1 MENQNTKLTQSS
13 PPPSLTR
20 EVREE
25 NIRSESSIE
34 YTLPD
39 YSPEI
44 RKLLRVNTRLIPT
57 RRYVS
62 LGKAEFSGNIL
73 YNILYSG
80 EDGTLAGTSFVGE
93 YDFSC
98 PIPQDSG
105 SEPSLWCAS
114 AVESCTCRLV
124 GPRRLSLRTRIRSEV
139 RCSSTYELADE
150 NNAVCKEGEEKLRR
164 STETVEITRVG
175 AEEFSVSDTVS
186 LDNTDTARLF
196 PIICDGSVRIGE
208 SACEQGRI
216 RVRGEIWTKCIVS
229 GGNDTPPIT
238 VSRKLPFE
246 EELYADGID
255 SSYDCRIKA
264 NCHGVSLR
272 APESEGEEGLLEISA
287 IYSLEAEAQRNVPI
301 DLTED
306 MYSCNYKSECTYD
319 SPELTRSLCL
329 GNRNIT
335 ASGSTPLPD
344 GISSQA
350 EIADVGGEL
359 RILGVFCDGDGCR
372 IEGECNLIA
381 VVSQESEDSSR
392 TISPVQ
398 ARIPF
403 KAHIPSR
410 YAKNID
416 WDCQGQLLDAKA
428 RIDGK
433 ELSYDCEV
441 ALEYSVREKENIK
454 CVSDFKCDTSA
465 PLQRQQG
472 CITVYR
478 PQKGEELWDVGKRL
492 GTPID
497 GICEFNELS
506 TATRMGV
513 ESLPEVLLIR

>member
-13 PPPSLTR
+13 PPPSITR

-25 NIRSESSIE
+25 NIRSESSSE

-44 RKLLRVNTRLIPT
+44 RKLLRVSSRLIPT
-57 RRYVS
+57 RRYIS

-80 EDGTLAGTSFVGE
+80 EDGTIAGTSFMGE

-98 PIPQDSG
+98 TIPQDSP

-139 RCSSTYELADE
+139 RCSSTHGLSDE
-150 NNAVCKEGEEKLRR
+150 NNASCKAGEEKLRR
-164 STETVEITRVG
+164 STETVEIIRVA
-175 AEEFSVSDTVS
+175 AEEFSASDTVS

-208 SACEQGRI
+208 ASCEQGRM
-216 RVRGEIWTKCIVS
+216 RVRGEVWTKCMVS
-229 GGNDTPPIT
+229 EGSDTPPIT
-238 VSRKLPFE
+238 ISRKLPFE

-255 SSYDCRIKA
+255 SSYSCKIKA

-272 APESEGEEGLLEISA
+272 APDGEGEDGLLEISA
-287 IYSLEAEAQRNVPI
+287 IYSLEAEAQRNIPVE
-301 DLTED
+301 LTED
-306 MYSCNYKSECTYD
+306 MYSCSYKSECTYD
-319 SPELTRSLCL
+319 SPELTRSLCI

-344 GISSQA
+344 GISSGA
-350 EIADVGGEL
+350 EIADVGGDM
-359 RILGVFCDGDGCR
+359 RILGVFCDSDGCR
-372 IEGECNLIA
+372 IEGEGNLIA
-381 VVSQESEDSSR
+381 VISQAGEGSSR
-392 TISPVQ
+392 SLSPVQ

-410 YAKNID
+410 YAKSID
-416 WDCQGQLLDAKA
+416 WDCQGQLLDARA

-433 ELSYDCEV
+433 ELSFDCEV

-472 CITVYR
+472 CITVCR
-478 PQKGEELWDVGKRL
+478 PQKGEGLWDVGRRL
-492 GTPID
+492 CAPID
-497 GICEFNELS
+497 DICEFNELS
-506 TATRMGV
+506 TAMRMGV
-513 ESLPEVLLIR
+513 EPLPEVLLIR